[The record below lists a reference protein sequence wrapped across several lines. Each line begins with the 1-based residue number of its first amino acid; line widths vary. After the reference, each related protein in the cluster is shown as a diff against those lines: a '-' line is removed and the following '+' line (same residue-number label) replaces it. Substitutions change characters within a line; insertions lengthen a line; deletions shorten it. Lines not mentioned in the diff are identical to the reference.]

1 MPPVTDFVISK
12 VSDKC
17 EGRRERQEGFVPP
30 VTDFVISKVSD
41 KCEGRRERQEG
52 FVPPV
57 TDFVISKVSR
67 EGGEGGRWPLPLC
80 TRD

>member
-1 MPPVTDFVISK
+1 MVHGFHGAPSLK
-12 VSDKC
+12 ELK
-17 EGRRERQEGFVPP
+17 ERQEGFVPP